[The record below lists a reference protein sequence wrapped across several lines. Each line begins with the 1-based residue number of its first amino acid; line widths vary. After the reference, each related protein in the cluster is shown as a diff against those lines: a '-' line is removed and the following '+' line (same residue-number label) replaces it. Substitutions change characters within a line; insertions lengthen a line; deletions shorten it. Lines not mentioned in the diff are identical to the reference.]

1 MIIIKVGKNE
11 NIDRALK
18 RYKYKVMKTK
28 QTEQV
33 RNKQEFKKKCVKKRE
48 KIQKAKYV
56 QKLKD
61 NYNDY

>member
-18 RYKYKVMKTK
+18 RYKYKVIKTK
-28 QTEQV
+28 QNEQV
-33 RNKQEFKKKCVKKRE
+33 RNRQEFKKKCVKKRE